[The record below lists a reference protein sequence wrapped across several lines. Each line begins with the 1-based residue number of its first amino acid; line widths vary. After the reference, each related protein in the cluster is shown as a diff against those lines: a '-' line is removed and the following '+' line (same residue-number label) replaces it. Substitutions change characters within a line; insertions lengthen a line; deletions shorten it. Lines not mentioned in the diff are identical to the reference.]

1 MRRPLIAGNWK
12 MNKTLSAGAELV
24 KELLPL
30 VKDVQDV
37 DIAICPPTVDLYLLK
52 MILEGTNI
60 ALGAQNMHW
69 QESGAFTGETSPKML
84 RELCQYII
92 IGHSERRQYFGE
104 TDEMVNQKVKA
115 ALNHDLIPIICLG
128 ETLDEKEAG
137 QTEKVCER
145 QVLAALDGL
154 ALNEVTRVVIAYEP
168 IWAIGTG
175 RSATSVDAN
184 ETIGYIRQ
192 VISSDFLEAAPK
204 IRILYGGSVK
214 PNNIAE
220 YMQQSEIDGA
230 LVGGASLKADSFAAI
245 VKF

>member
-24 KELLPL
+24 KDLIPL

-37 DIAICPPTVDLYLLK
+37 EIAICPPTVNLYLLK
-52 MILEGTNI
+52 MIIEGTNI
-60 ALGAQNMHW
+60 ALGAQNMYW
-69 QESGAFTGETSPKML
+69 EDSGAFTGETSPVML

-104 TDEMVNQKVKA
+104 TDQMLNHKVKA
-115 ALNHDLIPIICLG
+115 ALTHDLIPIICVG
-128 ETLDEKEAG
+128 ETLEEKEAK

-145 QVLAALDGL
+145 QVLAALEGL
-154 ALNEVTRVVIAYEP
+154 TQEDVARVVIAYEP

-175 RSATSVDAN
+175 RSATSLDAN

-192 VISSDFLEAAPK
+192 VISAEFSEAADK

-214 PNNIAE
+214 PNNITE
-220 YMQQSEIDGA
+220 YMQQSHIDGA
-230 LVGGASLKADSFAAI
+230 LVGGASLNAESFAAI